1 MDAERDFVEWF
12 RRSAPYINAHRGRV
26 FVVQI
31 EGEAIEDPGFAGLV
45 HDFALLESLGVR
57 LVLVHGA
64 RPQIERRLAE
74 RGLLPRRVG
83 GRRVTPPEALAA
95 VVEASGSVRV
105 EIEARLS
112 MGLPNSPM
120 AGARLR
126 VACGNFVTARPI
138 GVRDGVDFQHTGEVR
153 RVDVSAI
160 KHRLDD
166 DAIVLLSPLGYSP
179 TGEVFSL
186 RAEEVATAAALEL
199 RAAKLIFLVEG
210 AGLALADGIT
220 RGQLTLEEAKS
231 LHAAR
236 RQDRAPA
243 DSDDAGDLLAHAI
256 HACRNGVAR
265 SHVLERRIDG
275 ALLLELFSRDGI
287 GTMISADAYETTRRA
302 SIDHVGG
309 VLALIHPLEAQGKL
323 VRRSREKLETEIER
337 FFVMERDGTVI
348 ACAAAYPFPDESV
361 VELACLAVH
370 DAYRAGGRGDVL
382 LGAVED
388 EARALGA
395 TRLFVLTTQA
405 VHWFKERGFEDAAL
419 ESLPVERRLLYNYER
434 NSKVLIKTLVPR

>member
-12 RRSAPYINAHRGRV
+12 RRSSPYINAHRGRV

-31 EGEAIEDPGFAGLV
+31 EGDAVEDPGFAGVV

-64 RPQIERRLAE
+64 RPQIERRLTS
-74 RGLLPRRVG
+74 RGLAPHRVG
-83 GRRVTPPEALAA
+83 GRRVTPPEALEA
-95 VVEASGSVRV
+95 VVEATGSVRV

-120 AGARLR
+120 AGAKLR
-126 VACGNFVTARPI
+126 VAGGNFVTARPI

-160 KHRLDD
+160 RNRLDS
-166 DAIVLLSPLGYSP
+166 DAIVLISPIGYSP

-186 RAEEVATAAALEL
+186 RAEEVATAVAVEL

-210 AGLALADGIT
+210 SGLAVADGVT
-220 RGQLTLEEAKS
+220 RGQLTLEEAKTLHS
-231 LHAAR
+231 LR
-236 RQDRAPA
+236 RQDRAGA
-243 DSDDAGDLLAHAI
+243 HGDDAGDLLAHAI
-256 HACRNGVAR
+256 HACRHGVAR
-265 SHVLERRIDG
+265 SHVLERRVDG
-275 ALLLELFSRDGI
+275 ALLLELFSRDGV
-287 GTMISADAYETTRRA
+287 GAMISADAYETTRRA

-309 VLALIHPLEAQGKL
+309 VLALIQPLEEQGKL

-348 ACAAAYPFPDESV
+348 ACAAAYPFPDESL

-382 LGAVED
+382 LAAIEE

-405 VHWFKERGFEDAAL
+405 VHWFKERGFEDATI
-419 ESLPVERRLLYNYER
+419 ESLPVERRHLYNYER
-434 NSKVLIKTLVPR
+434 NSKVLIKTLPTR